1 MTDVKTHQLNLFPT
15 PVVISEVADAGPLN
29 EELEKLIRARAKEDK
44 GVALSNRRGWQSTH
58 DFPAWSGDAGKKII
72 DLARD
77 LASAHVQ
84 SRGRSPNWIIE
95 SWANISGEGAFNMPH
110 VHGGSFWS
118 CVYYV
123 KAGEGSGPITMHDP
137 RMPMLRMHAPGVLF
151 KGAGPELR
159 YDIKPKPGTMVL
171 FPAWLWHSVEPSE
184 GDDDR
189 ISIAMNIRNAPR
201 PATPGR

>member
-1 MTDVKTHQLNLFPT
+1 MTDASTRQLNLFPT
-15 PVVISEVADAGPLN
+15 PIVISELANPGPLN
-29 EELEKLIRARAKEDK
+29 EELEKIIRARSKEDK

-58 DFPAWSGDAGKKII
+58 DFDAWSGDAGKVIV
-72 DLARD
+72 DHARD
-77 LASAHVQ
+77 LANDSVQ
-84 SRGRSPNWIIE
+84 TRSRGSINWIIE
-95 SWANISGEGAFNMPH
+95 SWANISGPGAFNMPH

-123 KAGEGSGPITMHDP
+123 KAGEGSGTITMHDP

-159 YDIKPKPGTMVL
+159 FDIKPKPGTMVL

-184 GDDDR
+184 GDEDR
-189 ISIAMNIRNAPR
+189 ISIAMNIRHAAR
-201 PATPGR
+201 RR